1 MDIFLVVKVTD
12 VNNNP
17 LKKCSINVDFGGIGP
32 GMGNQTAQPAGP
44 DGTFEVKV
52 PDAADIVSVTVER
65 PPSFLA
71 ANQHV
76 KIVRPGAGSQNPS
89 LIFTGNGFQE
99 LNTLKVGGNS
109 RAGGGFN
116 LEIYF
121 ALGQLVNARFD
132 VEVVKTLGDKT
143 PPKILTLD
151 PFTLPVID
159 FVGPTVVNPAAR
171 AGWNLLLQTPL
182 LGVAPKGKM
191 FYARRVE
198 TPALIA
204 IWVPAG
210 VLVSR
215 QRNNVDPA
223 TKPLNFHIFYHPSPG
238 KLKGSY
244 PFSFFFV
251 DLACRYLFYYK
262 IKHKEMVNQ
271 HAAAGV
277 NNILIFPVGSS
288 RNWNGGLGGQNSLL
302 RLLQEV
308 AFFVQRMDRIPIPLQ
323 KVGKCAVS
331 GFSASGTFVNQAM
344 GFQNAHFDQNV
355 LREIYGFDLRGVA
368 PKTFAASLT
377 AWRDR
382 NAKKDRDPRKFR
394 VYTTDDAWFSA
405 LQSVDRG
412 ARAVAAPAGSGEVS
426 GPNSSVVF
434 LPVAPFW
441 TALNPRVTGDGKPAS
456 SSAYQTF
463 EPVFDDN
470 VHQIIPGLF
479 MEHALK
485 NSQFK

>member
-17 LKKCSINVDFGGIGP
+17 LKKCNINVDFGGTGP

-65 PPSFLA
+65 PPSFLP

-76 KIVRPGAGSQNPS
+76 KIVRPAAGSQNPS

-116 LEIYF
+116 LEIFF
-121 ALGQLVNARFD
+121 ALGQLTNARFE
-132 VEVVKTLGDKT
+132 VEAVRTIANKT
-143 PPKILTLD
+143 PKKIFALD
-151 PFTLPVID
+151 PSNLPVID
-159 FVGPTVVNPAAR
+159 FVGPTVVNPAGK
-171 AGWNLLLQTPL
+171 GWNQLFQKAIP
-182 LGVAPKGKM
+182 VVVPKGKM
-191 FYARRVE
+191 LYARRVD
-198 TPALIA
+198 TPQLLG
-204 IWVPAG
+204 IWVPQG
-210 VLVSR
+210 VTVSR

-223 TKPLNFHIFYHPSPG
+223 TKPMNFHVFYHPSPG
-238 KLKGSY
+238 KLPGSY
-244 PFSFFFV
+244 PFSFAFV
-251 DLACRYLFYYK
+251 DLICRYLFYFPFL
-262 IKHKEMVNQ
+262 HKEMVDQ
-271 HAAAGV
+271 HQAAGV
-277 NNILIFPVGSS
+277 NTILIFPVGSS

-323 KVGKCAVS
+323 TVGKCAVS

-344 GFQNAHFDQNV
+344 GLENAHFDQNV
-355 LREIYGFDLRGVA
+355 LREIYGFDLRGVT
-368 PKTFAASLT
+368 PQTFASSVT
-377 AWRDR
+377 AWRAR
-382 NAKKDRDPRKFR
+382 NAKKDRDPRRFR
-394 VYTTDDAWFSA
+394 VYTTLDTWFKA
-405 LQSVDRG
+405 LQGADRSATSITG
-412 ARAVAAPAGSGEVS
+412 PAGSLERS

-434 LPVAPFW
+434 MPVTPFW
-441 TALNPRVTGDGKPAS
+441 TSLNPAVTGDGKPAGQT
-456 SSAYQTF
+456 AYQIF
-463 EPVFDDN
+463 RPVFDDI
-470 VHQIIPGLF
+470 HQIIPALF
-479 MEHALK
+479 MEHALR